1 MQLLSK
7 FDGYS
12 STCWSYR
19 QVFRSTV
26 IRAEGEQLK
35 DIDAR
40 WRTLRQIRES
50 GAFTK
55 DRGPPMAEIMNATNA
70 DIYLVDVSFKAQQ
83 G

>member
-1 MQLLSK
+1 M
-7 FDGYS
+7 
-12 STCWSYR
+12 
-19 QVFRSTV
+19 V
-26 IRAEGEQLK
+26 IRRHAGHIGRSSDRPLFGRKGEQLK